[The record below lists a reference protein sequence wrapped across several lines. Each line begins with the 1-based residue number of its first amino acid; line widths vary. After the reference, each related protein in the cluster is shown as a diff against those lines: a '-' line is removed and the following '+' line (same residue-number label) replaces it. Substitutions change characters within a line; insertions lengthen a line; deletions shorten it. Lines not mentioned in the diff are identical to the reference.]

1 MSSADQNGN
10 ARLINEINNTIK
22 RPIKMTH
29 LLWVQTDKYIP
40 ILTNV
45 EAMELAKNNIPLFNK
60 LKEMRINY
68 DFENVFSEKLNNV
81 RLLKLSRL
89 YNNDMIKIKD
99 HILWDQTNDLLAQMR
114 KGYITV
120 EDL

>member
-1 MSSADQNGN
+1 
-10 ARLINEINNTIK
+10 
-22 RPIKMTH
+22 MTH
-29 LLWVQTDKYIP
+29 LLWVQTDQCIP
-40 ILTNV
+40 VLTDV
-45 EAMELAKNNIPLFNK
+45 EAMELAKNNIPMFVK
-60 LKEMRINY
+60 LKKMQINY

-114 KGYITV
+114 KRCHRGGPIR
-120 EDL
+120 LRHQNLRPRRKI